1 LTDTSKGVGAA
12 DLTIGGLVNRSAKPA
27 SCQILAFILAIS
39 LEPGVTLSF
48 TSQMLKSAQEMKPQV
63 EMGKFAESLDHMY

>member
-1 LTDTSKGVGAA
+1 M
-12 DLTIGGLVNRSAKPA
+12 NRSAKPA

-48 TSQMLKSAQEMKPQV
+48 TSQMLKPAQEMV
-63 EMGKFAESLDHMY
+63 EMGNLPNLWVICTEMLY